1 MRRIN
6 LYFLL
11 VILLLTSSGSENKT
25 FSEPLQRL
33 APPPGLPCSRDT
45 LTSYSGRI
53 LRYTRKPNQIFLLMR
68 TDEATTEKF
77 QIKIS
82 KGKNHLNLFL
92 LNGQAISATEL
103 EQVEKKILNKSKA
116 VTVTVWECL
125 KTTHRVIDWRAEL
138 N

>member
-6 LYFLL
+6 QHFLL
-11 VILLLTSSGSENKT
+11 VILLLMISAANNS
-25 FSEPLQRL
+25 FSAPLQRL

-45 LTSYSGRI
+45 LTSYSGKI

-77 QIKIS
+77 QIEIS
-82 KGKNHLNLFL
+82 KGKNHLNLYL

-103 EQVEKKILNKSKA
+103 EQVEKRILKKSKA
-116 VTVTVWECL
+116 VTVTVWECIN
-125 KTTHRVIDWRAEL
+125 TSHRVIDWRAEL
-138 N
+138 K

>member
-6 LYFLL
+6 QYFLL
-11 VILLLTSSGSENKT
+11 VVLLMMTSAGNNI
-25 FSEPLQRL
+25 FSAPRQRL

-45 LTSYSGRI
+45 LTSYSGKI

-77 QIKIS
+77 QIEIS

-92 LNGQAISATEL
+92 LNGQAITATEL
-103 EQVEKKILNKSKA
+103 EQVEKKILKKSKA
-116 VTVTVWECL
+116 VTVTVWECRD
-125 KTTHRVIDWRAEL
+125 TSHRVIDWRAEL